1 MMRVGLEWCGLEP
14 LQLGCAVLWVGQKVK
29 PRVSGEKRAED
40 VLPSWRSVQSL
51 TVKETTLGLRSGS
64 LASNGETS
72 T

>member
-1 MMRVGLEWCGLEP
+1 VLECYGLEP
-14 LQLGCAVLWVGQKVK
+14 LQLGRAALWVGQKVK
-29 PRVSGEKRAED
+29 PRLSGGKRAED

-51 TVKETTLGLRSGS
+51 TVKETALGLRSGS